1 MRRIILS
8 MALATAVISA
18 NAQDM
23 NSKRGTPILP
33 EVKDWT
39 IGVDATP
46 FLDYAGNLFSQYG
59 NSAPSFD
66 FAKNPLIITGGMV
79 KDETTTYRV
88 MARIGFNSSKDEDL
102 IDATWTTEPN
112 DQATDVTKTSSRNIT
127 LGAGIQKNR
136 GKGRLRG
143 IYGAE
148 AMIMFGGGKST
159 FENGTP
165 DTLLFTPIDIETK
178 QGSTLGLGLRAFI
191 SAEYFFAPKISISGE
206 FGWGLSISSQGEG
219 ETTSKQYGDDPSTP
233 NDPNN
238 VVYETTSKSGK
249 SSSFGIDTDN
259 LGGAI
264 IMHFYF

>member
-59 NSAPSFD
+59 NSAPSWD
-66 FAKNPLIITGGMV
+66 FAKNPAIITFGMV
-79 KDETTTYRV
+79 KDETTTYRGMV
-88 MARIGFNSSKDEDL
+88 RLGFGSTKDEDL
-102 IDATWTTEPN
+102 IDASWTPAVG
-112 DQATDVTKTSSRNIT
+112 DQVTDVTKTSYNNIT
-127 LGAGIQKNR
+127 LGGGLQKNR

-148 AMIMFGGGKST
+148 AMISLGGGKET

-165 DTLLFTPIDIETK
+165 DTLLVNPIEIESK
-178 QGSTLGLGLRAFI
+178 QGSTLGFGLRAFI
-191 SAEYFFAPKISISGE
+191 GAEYFFAPKISISGE
-206 FGWGLSISSQGEG
+206 FGWGLSLSTQGEG
-219 ETTSKQYGDDPSTP
+219 ETTTKQYGDDPSTT
-233 NDPNN
+233 DVVN
-238 VVYETTSKSGK
+238 VVYETTTKSGK

-259 LGGAI
+259 VGGAI